1 MTNRWPL
8 LYTATIAMINFSDI
22 RKGVIVELEG
32 QPYVVQSAEFLR
44 KQQRKPV
51 MRTILKHLQTGAT
64 KEHSFQPSDKLPEAD
79 VDRIDTQFLYR
90 EGENYV
96 FMQQA
101 TYEQFSIEPV
111 LVGDA
116 APYLLEGQS
125 AALILFRGKPVVVE
139 LPIKI
144 DRTVVEA
151 PPGVRGDTS
160 KNVMQD
166 VTIEGGAKI
175 KAPLFVKEG
184 DRIRIDTRSGT
195 YVERA

>member
-1 MTNRWPL
+1 MLGFN
-8 LYTATIAMINFSDI
+8 DI
-22 RKGVIVELEG
+22 RKGKIVELDG

-44 KQQRKPV
+44 KQQRRPV

-64 KEHSFQPSDKLPEAD
+64 REHSFQQSDKVAEAD
-79 VDRIDTQFLYR
+79 VDRIDTQYLYR

-101 TYEQFSIEPV
+101 TYEQFTIPPA
-111 LVGDA
+111 LVSDA
-116 APYLLEGQS
+116 APYLLESQ
-125 AALILFRGKPVVVE
+125 AASLILFRGKPVVVE

-160 KNVMQD
+160 KNVMQE
-166 VTIEGGAKI
+166 VTVEGGARI

-184 DRIRIDTRSGT
+184 DKIRIDTRTGT

>member
-1 MTNRWPL
+1 MLGFN
-8 LYTATIAMINFSDI
+8 DI
-22 RKGVIVELEG
+22 RKGKIVVIDG
-32 QPYVVQSAEFLR
+32 QPLVVQSAEFLR

-64 KEHSFQPSDKLPEAD
+64 KEHSFQQSDKVEEAD
-79 VDRIDTQFLYR
+79 VDRIDTQYLYR
-90 EGENYV
+90 EGQQYV

-101 TYEQFSIEPV
+101 TYEQFAIDPE

-116 APYLLEGQS
+116 AHYLLEGQS
-125 AALILFRGKPVVVE
+125 VDLILFRGKPVVVE

-144 DRTVVEA
+144 DRMVIEA
-151 PPGVRGDTS
+151 PPGVRGDTT

-166 VTIEGGAKI
+166 VIVEGGAKI
-175 KAPLFVKEG
+175 KAPLFIQEG
-184 DRIRIDTRSGT
+184 DKIRIDTRSGT